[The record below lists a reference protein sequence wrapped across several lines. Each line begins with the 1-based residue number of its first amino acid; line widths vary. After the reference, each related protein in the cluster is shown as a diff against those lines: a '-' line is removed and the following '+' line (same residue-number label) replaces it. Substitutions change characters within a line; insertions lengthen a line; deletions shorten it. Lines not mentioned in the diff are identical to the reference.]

1 MKDSSIRKMGRAEL
15 LELLIQCTEE
25 KEALQKQLDQV
36 KTELTQARKR
46 LGEYEAAAEH
56 TDQSQAAA
64 AQLGSRLE
72 DVHLLA
78 MQCLEEIRAMKQCT
92 ISEQAGMEAE
102 KAEDSGEA
110 QMRRR
115 RRGTGL

>member
-1 MKDSSIRKMGRAEL
+1 MKDNSIRKMSRAEL

-36 KTELTQARKR
+36 KSELTQARKR
-46 LGEYEAAAEH
+46 LGEYEAASEH
-56 TDQSQAAA
+56 ADQNQAAA

-92 ISEQAGMEAE
+92 FSGQTGTEAE
-102 KAEDSGEA
+102 QTEDGCEA
-110 QMRRR
+110 QTRRR